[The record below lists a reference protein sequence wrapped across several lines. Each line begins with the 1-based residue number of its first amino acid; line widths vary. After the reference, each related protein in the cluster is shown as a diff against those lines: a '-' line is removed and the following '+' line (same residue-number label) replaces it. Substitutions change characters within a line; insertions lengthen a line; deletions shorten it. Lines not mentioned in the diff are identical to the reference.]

1 MELSPRQA
9 EIRRFIGDYHQEK
22 GYSPTLREI
31 SEGVGLSISTIVEH
45 VKAMRAK
52 GAIAWEPGSPRSIH
66 LAGEP

>member
-9 EIRRFIGDYHQEK
+9 EIRRFIGGYHQEK

-31 SEGVGLSISTIVEH
+31 SEGIGLSLATVAAH
-45 VKAMRAK
+45 VKAMKDK

-66 LAGEP
+66 LVGEP